1 MNTVPHRVLPTT
13 AIAGRPV
20 AIIDI
25 GSNSVRLV
33 AFEGLT
39 RAPLPVF
46 NEKILCGLGRGIA
59 ETGRLHE
66 EGRVQAIETIR
77 RFAMLT
83 RAMGA
88 DLIDVVATAAV
99 RDANNGADFVRT
111 VEQECGVKVRIL
123 SGTDEAQL
131 AAFGVLAGMPDADG
145 TAGDLGGGSLE
156 LVTIRDHG
164 LTGQA
169 TLPIGPLRLMGRRGG
184 RDPAI
189 VAEIDRALEGVSW
202 IAQARNKP
210 FYAVGGAWR
219 SFAKLH
225 MAQHRYPLKVIH
237 HYTVPRRSALELA
250 RLVAGFGRES
260 LENMEGVSKR
270 RREVLPTASLILERL
285 LRVAEPS
292 EVIFS
297 SFGLREG
304 LLFARLDEA
313 TREQDPFL
321 AACRDVGVLG
331 SRFAYHADEIDNWMG
346 DLFDDGPRVEARLRY
361 AATLLSDVAWRAH
374 PDYRAE
380 QALNRILHAPLVGVD
395 HASRAFVAYAVCTR
409 YRGGRAGDG
418 VEVALRL
425 LPPDMAARARVVG
438 LALDVAHTLSGG
450 SPGILAKMR
459 LEKGAEELVLHVP
472 KALEPIVGDL
482 VFRRFR
488 SLGQAL
494 NRGARLV
501 TV

>member
-1 MNTVPHRVLPTT
+1 MNTVPQRVIPTT
-13 AIAGRPV
+13 SVAGRPV

-66 EGRVQAIETIR
+66 EGRLLAIETIK
-77 RFAMLT
+77 RFVVLS

-99 RDANNGADFVRT
+99 RDASNGQEFVAT
-111 VEQECGVKVRIL
+111 VERECGVKVRIL
-123 SGTDEAQL
+123 SGVDEAQL
-131 AAFGVLAGMPDADG
+131 AAYGVLAGIPDAEG

-156 LVTIRDHG
+156 LVCIRDHG
-164 LTGQA
+164 LSGQA
-169 TLPIGPLRLMGRRGG
+169 TLPIGPLRLMDKRSG
-184 RDPAI
+184 RDPVL
-189 VAEIDRALEGVSW
+189 VAEVDRAFESVPW
-202 IAQARNKP
+202 IQQARGKP

-225 MAQHRYPLKVIH
+225 MAQNRYPLKVIH
-237 HYTVPRRSALELA
+237 HYTVARRSAQELA

-260 LENMEGVSKR
+260 LEHMEGVSKK
-270 RREVLPTASLILERL
+270 RREVLPVASLILERL

-292 EVIFS
+292 EVVFS

-313 TREQDPFL
+313 TRRQDPFL

-331 SRFAYHADEIDNWMG
+331 SRFAYHADEIDGWMG
-346 DLFDDGPRVEARLRY
+346 RLFDSDPEPEKRLRY

-380 QALNRILHAPLVGVD
+380 QALNRILHAPFVGVD
-395 HASRAFVAYAVCTR
+395 HVGRAFVAYAVCTR

-418 VEVALRL
+418 AEVALRL

-450 SPGILAKMR
+450 SPGILSKMR
-459 LEKGAEELVLHVP
+459 LEKTDTQLELHLP
-472 KALEPIVGDL
+472 KSLEALAGEL

-488 SLGQAL
+488 SLGQAMNL
-494 NRGARLV
+494 GARLV
-501 TV
+501 LL